1 MVSSSCQIFACGI
14 CFIALVG
21 FTITMGHPEWKITS
35 RGSAVVVVTFMYQG
49 LWVNC
54 AGNSLGASQCRFHYT
69 VIGLPAHLR
78 ASQAMMIV
86 GMLLS
91 LLGIALA
98 LMGLKCSQI
107 SGGDEKL
114 KGRIVGVGGMMNI
127 LAGVAVISVIS
138 FYAWQ
143 TTIDYF
149 GPDAGPKAAVT
160 GQWSTIHN
168 QESNALDQINCSWMH
183 FQETCWILVEA
194 LQSICRIQGM
204 GRFFIIL
211 TRRRRHKRYEYG
223 VALYFGWASSVLAF
237 VGGVMLSSS
246 FTCCTPSMPRIPRP
260 SYSAATKGPA
270 KSSMKG
276 YSRNAYV

>member
-1 MVSSSCQIFACGI
+1 
-14 CFIALVG
+14 
-21 FTITMGHPEWKITS
+21 MGHPEWKITS

-149 GPDAGPKAAVT
+149 GPDAGPK
-160 GQWSTIHN
+160 
-168 QESNALDQINCSWMH
+168 
-183 FQETCWILVEA
+183 
-194 LQSICRIQGM
+194 
-204 GRFFIIL
+204 
-211 TRRRRHKRYEYG
+211 YEYG

-260 SYSAATKGPA
+260 SYSAATKGPV